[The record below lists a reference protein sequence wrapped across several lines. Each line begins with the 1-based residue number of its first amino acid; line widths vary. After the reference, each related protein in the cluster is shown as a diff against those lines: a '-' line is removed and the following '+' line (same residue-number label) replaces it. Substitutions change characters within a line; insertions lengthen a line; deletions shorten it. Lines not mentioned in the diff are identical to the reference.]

1 MSKWVA
7 DKVERKSVSKLIP
20 YERNP
25 KIHSDSQI
33 MQLANSI
40 KQWGW
45 TIPILIDEKDMV
57 IAGHGRLFA
66 AQQLGMEEVPTMTA
80 KGWTEEQKRSYVIAD
95 NKLAENSEW
104 DTGLYFEE
112 LKALSNDDFDLT
124 LMGVDID
131 LSAFNY
137 TPALEPDFQ
146 ASNFDEDSMLSAQDK
161 LTSDHNNR
169 LGGVAKV
176 DVMCPH
182 CGEQFAYSGS

>member
-1 MSKWVA
+1 MTKWAA
-7 DKVERKSVSKLIP
+7 DKVERKSVNKLIP

-33 MQLANSI
+33 NQLANSI
-40 KQWGW
+40 TQWGW
-45 TIPILIDEKDMV
+45 TIPILVDEKDMV
-57 IAGHGRLFA
+57 IAGHGRLYA
-66 AQQLGMEEVPTMTA
+66 AQQLGIKEVPTMVA

-104 DTGLYFEE
+104 DTGLYFSE
-112 LKALSNDDFDLT
+112 LKELSDNEFDLS

-146 ASNFDEDSMLSAQDK
+146 ASTIDEDSMLSAQEK
-161 LTSDHNNR
+161 MTTDHKNR
-169 LGGVAKV
+169 ISGVNQV
-176 DVMCPH
+176 DVICPH
-182 CGEQFAYSGS
+182 CGEEFTYSGS